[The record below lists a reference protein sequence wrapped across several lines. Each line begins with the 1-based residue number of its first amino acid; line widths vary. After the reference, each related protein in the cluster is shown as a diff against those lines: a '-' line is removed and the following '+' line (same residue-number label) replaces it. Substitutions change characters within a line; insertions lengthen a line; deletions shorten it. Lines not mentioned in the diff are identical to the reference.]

1 MAPLPIKLMS
11 LAGSLVILMVF
22 ATYFVMP
29 IYYKLADEGDTIGTD
44 FGVNNSLTINNSR
57 ELYTQDSL
65 NDHFW
70 VVGVSFAFLVMGFEF
85 RRAVDPKLG
94 DGSQKLFQKVK
105 KIVLIPVE
113 MLQDGKQPLKMF
125 FESCLINSPIFG
137 VGFDI
142 GLITSF

>member
-70 VVGVSFAFLVMGFEF
+70 VVGVSFAFLALLIIYFHSHGDTGQ
-85 RRAVDPKLG
+85 RRVIRRTERI
-94 DGSQKLFQKVK
+94 Q
-105 KIVLIPVE
+105 
-113 MLQDGKQPLKMF
+113 
-125 FESCLINSPIFG
+125 
-137 VGFDI
+137 
-142 GLITSF
+142 